1 MAAAAAAEC
10 ERGGPGPAE
19 GRGSY
24 LFFPKGPVEPV
35 AEHQDEFPP
44 RGHGGT
50 ECRTP
55 AHRSRDGERSG
66 GSGTWEGS
74 GQERGRRTQGPGGHL
89 PRPTVGPHAASP
101 FASLSLQNTPSYSLS
116 SLGAAPTHRGGS
128 ARLTA
133 AASLSAAGPARG
145 WSVQGAAREGVG
157 PGQGWPDRLPR
168 PSRPR
173 ASPRSASL
181 FAGVSS
187 GRVEPEVRLPL
198 SRSGMGLSGG
208 LGLKPSCRRE
218 LVAKNKKTR

>member
-1 MAAAAAAEC
+1 M
-10 ERGGPGPAE
+10 RTWGPGPAE

-50 ECRTP
+50 ERRTP

-101 FASLSLQNTPSYSLS
+101 SLQKPPSYSLS
-116 SLGAAPTHRGGS
+116 SLSAAPTHRGVS

-145 WSVQGAAREGVG
+145 WSVQGAAREGVD

-173 ASPRSASL
+173 ASPGAPPFSL
-181 FAGVSS
+181 VSPLAEWSLKS
-187 GRVEPEVRLPL
+187 GSL
-198 SRSGMGLSGG
+198 SRGPEWGFGG
-208 LGLKPSCRRE
+208 DW
-218 LVAKNKKTR
+218 V